1 MVRVHS
7 LASGP
12 ILRLNQP
19 IVRDYL
25 RTIESN
31 GYSYL
36 FIDQFF
42 NDLQDIYSPTG
53 EVMSVTEL
61 PNEENLGKMVGVN
74 VSDMKPIQ
82 KAQQQFIL
90 QEFVKYAKLA
100 EHLFHVTQ
108 GSNFDTAT
116 INDPYLV
123 FKKMMQLKKARNTMI
138 SSVDDVLD
146 NSFVGA
152 LKDKIYDFRDAFAT
166 VLTSDKKAVRNV
178 IEAVLTPFIELSDR
192 DFVKVA
198 QKAVNDMFDWAVQTD
213 RKFNMQI
220 EEILLGK
227 DNVKSAAAQVM
238 AFQKQVLADK
248 KHPLFNNMIINS
260 IREKPGQKEGAPN
273 NLFLIDKYTKVY
285 DQNLIIYSFRE
296 LKNHLGTE
304 GNDLYKKL
312 VRLAVIQSGLSNS
325 PISFTSLLPYED
337 FKEEYNETLAN
348 LENIPNLA
356 EFYTLNVFQRNNW
369 SNSTIVGS
377 SKAKWKKSKK
387 GKWYSKPNAPSE
399 MSFLDKKLK
408 GAIGNG
414 VIPQLLNFSTLSSE
428 GRNEFI
434 VFSWENGAY
443 SKEQKKKMRS
453 KGNYSYINKGLFQ
466 KVYDEDGKPLIQTST
481 DKEGNIYESFIYK
494 AINAWGDSFRANEF
508 YNIPTASKLEN
519 GFIKVENKSETVTI
533 PGTNTTYQ
541 VVKSAEVED
550 SIIEQILN
558 KDAVITKPQVIPT
571 GVQTKTV
578 QAPKAV
584 SGPSSETK
592 INIYAGTG
600 ENAELSNFAK
610 RPFTLKDDDIS
621 FDMGDDFK
629 RNFYSVEQAFQYMK
643 SVIAGDSF
651 KGSDKVSEKIANE
664 TNGAKLKALG
674 GRGSLVT
681 SKEGLEEWDRMSETF
696 MYELLLASF
705 KQNPQSL
712 NELFATG
719 NATLTHKYKGVEQDG
734 GRFSKLLMKVREELR
749 PTQSVNVTKSDAEIR
764 ATKEYQDWLKNNE
777 NPLMSEQEN
786 LEYYKVCKL

>member
-1 MVRVHS
+1 MTGLRQAFVSGKYAIGIAATAQTLQAQFQRFSGYVDYTKLDNMTDADKKWLGDGEIKFAEFNKVNVPEKGRMPS
-7 LASGP
+7 LSMIKNKAGDFISDIIGQFIDGYVDIAKGPWIMQLGATPNVASTWLFLAKIGVP
-12 ILRLNQP
+12 IKTVAYFMNQP

-42 NDLQDIYSPTG
+42 NDLQDTYAPTG
-53 EVMSVTEL
+53 ETISVTEL
-61 PNEENLGKMVGVN
+61 PNETNLGKMVGIDVAN
-74 VSDMKPIQ
+74 MTPIQ

-90 QEFVKYAKLA
+90 QEFVKYAKLS
-100 EHLFHVTQ
+100 EQLFQVTQ

-146 NSFVGA
+146 NSFVGV

-178 IEAVLTPFIELSDR
+178 IEAVLTPFIDLNDR

-238 AFQKQVLADK
+238 AFQKQVLTDK

-273 NLFLIDKYTKVY
+273 NLFLIDKYTKAY

-296 LKNHLGTE
+296 LKKHLGTE
-304 GNDLYKKL
+304 GSDLYKKL

-348 LENIPNLA
+348 LENMPNLA
-356 EFYTLNVFQRNNW
+356 EFYTLDVFQRNNW
-369 SNSTIVGS
+369 SNPTIVAS

-387 GKWYSKPNAPSE
+387 GKWYSKPDAPSE
-399 MSFLDKKLK
+399 MSFLDNKLK
-408 GAIGNG
+408 DAIGNG
-414 VIPQLLNFSTLSSE
+414 VVPKMLNFSTLSSE
-428 GRNEFI
+428 GRNNFI
-434 VFSWENGAY
+434 VFSWENGVY
-443 SKEQKKKMRS
+443 CKEQKKQMRG
-453 KGNYSYINKGLFQ
+453 KGNYSYINKGLFK
-466 KVYDEDGKPLIQTST
+466 KVYDGDGNPLIQTST
-481 DKEGNIYESFIYK
+481 DKEGNIYESFVYK

-508 YNIPTASKLEN
+508 YTIPTASKLEN
-519 GFIKVENKSETVTI
+519 GFMKVENKSETITI
-533 PGTNTTYQ
+533 PGTSTTY
-541 VVKSAEVED
+541 KTMSSAEVED
-550 SIIEQILN
+550 SVIDGILN
-558 KDAVITKPQVIPT
+558 KGAIITKPQVIPT

-584 SGPSSETK
+584 S
-592 INIYAGTG
+592 
-600 ENAELSNFAK
+600 
-610 RPFTLKDDDIS
+610 
-621 FDMGDDFK
+621 
-629 RNFYSVEQAFQYMK
+629 
-643 SVIAGDSF
+643 
-651 KGSDKVSEKIANE
+651 
-664 TNGAKLKALG
+664 
-674 GRGSLVT
+674 
-681 SKEGLEEWDRMSETF
+681 
-696 MYELLLASF
+696 
-705 KQNPQSL
+705 
-712 NELFATG
+712 
-719 NATLTHKYKGVEQDG
+719 
-734 GRFSKLLMKVREELR
+734 
-749 PTQSVNVTKSDAEIR
+749 KSDAEIR
-764 ATKEYQDWLKNNE
+764 ASKEYQDWLKNNE
-777 NPLMSEQEN
+777 NPIMSEQEN